1 MTLSY
6 PYDTSYDPPAPVVP
20 VRISAPGSPD
30 RGVALPAL
38 VDSGADVT
46 VIPAAVA
53 AAIGLPPIGRLGV
66 AGVAGV
72 VHGAVVYAAE
82 VEMNGVRRSAEV
94 IGLGDQ
100 TVLGRNLLNQWVLVL
115 DGPGLRLEMTG

>member
-53 AAIGLPPIGRLGV
+53 EAIGLPPIGQLRV

-82 VEMNGVRRSAEV
+82 VEINGVRRPAEV

-100 TVLGRNLLNQWVLVL
+100 TLLGRNLLNQWVLVL